1 MSDRSET
8 QEKDGYNPGY
18 AVFVLAMFIGLLVN
32 VAADIIYERFLRS
45 TELGQDLVLGLT
57 GICFVGLMYAYHT
70 RLHKPLAKFLAEF
83 E

>member
-1 MSDRSET
+1 MADRGEGR
-8 QEKDGYNPGY
+8 EKSGYTPGY

-45 TELGQDLVLGLT
+45 TEFGQDIVLGLT
-57 GICFVGLMYAYHT
+57 AACFIGLMYAYHT

>member
-1 MSDRSET
+1 MSERT
-8 QEKDGYNPGY
+8 VVQEKDGYTPGY

-45 TELGQDLVLGLT
+45 TEVGQDLVLGLT
-57 GICFVGLMYAYHT
+57 AVCFVGLMYAYHT
-70 RLHKPLAKFLAEF
+70 RLHKPLAKFLEEF